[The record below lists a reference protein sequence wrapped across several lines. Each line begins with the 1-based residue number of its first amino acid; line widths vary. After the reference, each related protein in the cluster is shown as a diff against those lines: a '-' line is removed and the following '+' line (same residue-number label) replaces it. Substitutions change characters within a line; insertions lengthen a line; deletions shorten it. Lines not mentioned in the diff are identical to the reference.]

1 MKNTYKVYWADVAE
15 QDLIEII
22 EYIAEDSPVAAKRV
36 FKNITERADHL
47 CHPPEKCQV
56 VPELLDQGITNYREM
71 IVAPW
76 RIIYKIEK
84 KDVYVLSV
92 IDGRRNVE
100 DVLLY
105 RLATRKLR

>member
-1 MKNTYKVYWADVAE
+1 MKNTYKVHWADVAE
-15 QDLIEII
+15 LDLVEII

-36 FKNITERADHL
+36 FKNITERAESL
-47 CHPPEKCQV
+47 CHTPEKCRV
-56 VPELLDQGITNYREM
+56 VPELLDQGITNYREI

>member
-1 MKNTYKVYWADVAE
+1 MKNIYKVHWADVAE
-15 QDLIEII
+15 LDLIEII
-22 EYIAEDSPVAAKRV
+22 EYIAEDSPTAAKSV
-36 FKNITERADHL
+36 FKNITERAERL
-47 CHPPEKCQV
+47 CHTPEKCRV
-56 VPELLDQGITNYREM
+56 VPELLDQGITTYREM

-76 RIIYKIEK
+76 RIIFKIEK
-84 KDVYVLSV
+84 KNIFVLSV

>member
-1 MKNTYKVYWADVAE
+1 MKNTYKVHWADVAE
-15 QDLIEII
+15 LDLLEIV
-22 EYIAEDSPVAAKRV
+22 EYIAEDSPTAAKSA
-36 FKNITERADHL
+36 FKNITERAERL
-47 CHPPEKCQV
+47 CHTPEKCRV
-56 VPELLDQGITNYREM
+56 VPELLDQGITTYREI

-76 RIIYKIEK
+76 RIIFKIEK
-84 KDVYVLSV
+84 KNIFVLSV

>member
-1 MKNTYKVYWADVAE
+1 MKSTFKVHWADVAE
-15 QDLIEII
+15 SDLIEIV
-22 EYIAEDSPVAAKRV
+22 EYIAEDNPSAARRV
-36 FKNITERADHL
+36 FKEITERAEHL
-47 CHPPEKCQV
+47 CHTPEKCRV
-56 VPELLDQGITNYREM
+56 VPELLDQGIAIYREM

-84 KDVYVLSV
+84 KNVFVLSV
-92 IDGRRNVE
+92 IDGRRKVE

>member
-1 MKNTYKVYWADVAE
+1 MKNIYKVHWADVAE
-15 QDLIEII
+15 LDLVEIV
-22 EYIAEDSPVAAKRV
+22 EYIAEDSPTAAIRV
-36 FKNITERADHL
+36 FKNITERAERL
-47 CHPPEKCQV
+47 CHTPEKCRV
-56 VPELLDQGITNYREM
+56 VPELLDQGITTYREM
-71 IVAPW
+71 IVTPW

-84 KDVYVLSV
+84 KHVFVLSV

>member
-1 MKNTYKVYWADVAE
+1 MKGIYKVHWTDVAE
-15 QDLIEII
+15 LDLVEIV
-22 EYIAEDSPVAAKRV
+22 EYISEDSPSAAKSV
-36 FKNITERADHL
+36 FKNITERAEQLYHT
-47 CHPPEKCQV
+47 PEKCRV
-56 VPELLDQGITNYREM
+56 VPELLDQGITTYREM

-76 RIIYKIEK
+76 RIIFRIEK
-84 KDVYVLSV
+84 KDIYVLSV